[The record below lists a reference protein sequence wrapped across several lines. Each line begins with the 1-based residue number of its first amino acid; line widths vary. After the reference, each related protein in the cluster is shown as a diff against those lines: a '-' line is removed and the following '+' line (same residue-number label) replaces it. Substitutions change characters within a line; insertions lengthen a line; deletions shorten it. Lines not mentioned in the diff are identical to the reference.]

1 MEKLKADFVQLQTE
15 VATMR
20 SQLDGVDKFFSV
32 CQSLK
37 KNSDNLNERVI
48 NQVETLSTA
57 FDDLRSQV
65 IKQQVSMKKDIVGI
79 QKEMEKAKNEM
90 EAVKKVGDGVVTK
103 QLSASEESSRILK
116 EIDQM
121 KAELQAANNWESK
134 ADDFNEQMEQIKQ
147 QLSIQHADEMK
158 SQLLIDDN
166 EALNLSARIAEM
178 NTKLASLDGMVNQF
192 QLILDQN
199 RNEQRAHQPP
209 STNVAGR
216 ANHAVPEWVLRERK
230 RNNVIIFGLEES
242 ENDVVLI
249 HSLFQNLES
258 PCTADDIRGIYRV
271 GNSSVNKKRP
281 IVIKFAS
288 IGMKNA
294 ILSRASQLRWH
305 EKWRGVVITHDLTK
319 IEYLEEKQRE
329 FQLKKSAEE
338 RNQKLTES
346 EKKLSLWKVIGGRG
360 RRHVALILL

>member
-1 MEKLKADFVQLQTE
+1 MVKMEKLKADFVQLQTE

-48 NQVETLSTA
+48 NQVEKLTTA
-57 FDDLRSQV
+57 FDDLKSQV

-103 QLSASEESSRILK
+103 QLSASKESSRILK

-166 EALNLSARIAEM
+166 EALNLSARI
-178 NTKLASLDGMVNQF
+178 DGMVNQF

-216 ANHAVPEWVLRERK
+216 ANHAVPGNAVLRERK

-271 GNSSVNKKRP
+271 GNSSGNKKRP

-305 EKWRGVVITHDLTK
+305 EKGWHFSS
-319 IEYLEEKQRE
+319 QC
-329 FQLKKSAEE
+329 
-338 RNQKLTES
+338 
-346 EKKLSLWKVIGGRG
+346 GR
-360 RRHVALILL
+360 I